1 MTMNPA
7 DTEQKIVIG
16 RFGSP
21 FGVKG
26 WIKVQSFTEPEENL
40 LAYTNWYSPERDSWS
55 LIKHD
60 DYARHGKGW
69 VVHLVGYDSPEAVRF
84 LTSVDIAVARSDF
97 PPLAEDEFYIN
108 DIVGFSA
115 INVDGVLLGKVM
127 GFVDSGAHEL
137 LVVAG
142 EKEYLIP
149 LIKDRFLKSV
159 DKALQQIIVDW
170 DADF

>member
-7 DTEQKIVIG
+7 DTEQKIIIG

-26 WIKVQSFTEPEENL
+26 WIKVQSFSEPEENL
-40 LAYTNWYSPERDSWS
+40 LAYVNWYSLEHNNWS

-60 DYARHGKGW
+60 DHAKHGKGW
-69 VVHLVGYDSPEAVRF
+69 IVHLVGYDSPEAVRF
-84 LTSVDIAVARSDF
+84 LAGTDIAIARSDF
-97 PPLAEDEFYIN
+97 PPLAKDEFYIN

-115 INVDGVLLGKVM
+115 INVQGVGLGKVM

-137 LVVAG
+137 LVIEG

-149 LIKDRFLKSV
+149 LIKDRFLKAI
-159 DKALQQIIVDW
+159 DKTKQQITVDW